1 MLLDIDVGNSRL
13 KWRLQDADNGVVGRG
28 YGARQTLAEITLA
41 ISQIVAPDQIARLRV
56 ANVAGAAAAADI
68 TAWADAS
75 FGLVA
80 EFAAARGE
88 CAGVTCGYGQPASL
102 GIDRWLA
109 LLAAWHRWREPCVVV
124 DAGSAITVDVLAA
137 QGVHLGGYIVPGLG
151 LMHEALARGTG
162 AVKIAHQPPVST
174 NPGRST
180 QEAVNQGCAA
190 MALALV
196 AHAVAVLT
204 RHAGSVAVSVVLTGG
219 DADGLAPFI
228 QAPFIEAPLKLE
240 PELVL
245 DGLALALP

>member
-13 KWRLQDADNGVVGRG
+13 KWRLTDAGSGVVGRG
-28 YGARQTLAEITLA
+28 YGTRQTLAEITLA
-41 ISQIVAPDQIARLRV
+41 ISQLVAPDRIARVRV
-56 ANVAGAAAAADI
+56 ANVAGEAAAAEI
-68 TAWADAS
+68 TAWAGAS
-75 FGLVA
+75 FGVVA
-80 EFAAARGE
+80 EFAAVRDT
-88 CAGVTCGYGQPASL
+88 CAGVVCGYGQPATL

-109 LLAAWHRWREPCVVV
+109 LLAAWHRWGEPCVVV
-124 DAGSAITVDVLAA
+124 DAGSAITVDVLAT

-151 LMHEALARGTG
+151 LMHDALARGTG

-174 NPGRST
+174 DPGQST
-180 QEAVNQGCAA
+180 QEAVNRGCAA

-196 AHAVAVLT
+196 AHALAVVT
-204 RHAGSVAVSVVLTGG
+204 PHAGGAAVSVVLTGG

-228 QAPFIEAPLKLE
+228 KVPLIEAPLKLE